1 MRSSESQSQK
11 MTWYKQNIFPSPSA
25 TLSKMPHLLPEVLQS
40 FAGSFYVACFHLY
53 NLLTIIC
60 PPTQNRMQTNAKN
73 ASKAFS
79 LQPQKVSDD
88 EQQPGVQ
95 PSYNGMLIHWG
106 WPEKLG
112 ACYSHKIPQVPSRSK
127 TLPIY
132 YIISISSLKNW
143 KKKK

>member
-1 MRSSESQSQK
+1 
-11 MTWYKQNIFPSPSA
+11 
-25 TLSKMPHLLPEVLQS
+25 MPHLLPEVLQS

-95 PSYNGMLIHWG
+95 PSYNGMLIH
-106 WPEKLG
+106 
-112 ACYSHKIPQVPSRSK
+112 
-127 TLPIY
+127 
-132 YIISISSLKNW
+132 
-143 KKKK
+143 